1 MKAFPIYTFVTVFCC
16 VALLLSCNDVDY
28 LNVEQSFIN
37 TRISES
43 QLKDESSFVS
53 VEEAKD
59 IANLFFYKQAF
70 ANPLSR
76 NDGNKEIDGTPIKV
90 LDEDGSPLMYILN
103 YKNGGF
109 VIISATK
116 DYYPVLAF
124 SDKGSFVLSDQ
135 VNGVSIWL
143 NDTKKQIKNSISL
156 NDSIK
161 TKIYAVWNSY
171 ESFDNSLIKS
181 RTMDDSS
188 TPEAIQACWNRCYE
202 LEAQYSTE
210 GWLFAPLQY
219 VEQVFAGAGYS
230 STYEDLCFSANFNHS
245 PLDCSIVGWRL
256 GTLREEVGP
265 WLSTQWHQNTPFND
279 LCDGNPAGCAA
290 VAVAQVMKYYEHP
303 QNLSLNGYSFSW
315 NTIPNDPDPT
325 SDQAKLL
332 KLVGTFIGTKYGLVG
347 SWTTPSNLVDGLN
360 SLMYN
365 VQKEDYYPYETERY
379 LFDHQKPIIM
389 LGNDTNLS
397 WIPGQG
403 NIEYAGKSHYWV
415 CDGAKHIIPNN
426 LEYFTEWQPYGNGT
440 FVKGWNTIDN
450 PGVLRGVVTTYFSMN
465 WGWSQ
470 NDPNDE
476 NGKNGWYIDANSG
489 SGNYEHSRVN
499 FYLSKK

>member
-37 TRISES
+37 ARISES

-53 VEEAKD
+53 VEEAKN

-135 VNGVSIWL
+135 VNGVSIWF

-156 NDSIK
+156 NDSI
-161 TKIYAVWNSY
+161 
-171 ESFDNSLIKS
+171 
-181 RTMDDSS
+181 
-188 TPEAIQACWNRCYE
+188 
-202 LEAQYSTE
+202 
-210 GWLFAPLQY
+210 
-219 VEQVFAGAGYS
+219 
-230 STYEDLCFSANFNHS
+230 
-245 PLDCSIVGWRL
+245 
-256 GTLREEVGP
+256 
-265 WLSTQWHQNTPFND
+265 
-279 LCDGNPAGCAA
+279 
-290 VAVAQVMKYYEHP
+290 
-303 QNLSLNGYSFSW
+303 
-315 NTIPNDPDPT
+315 
-325 SDQAKLL
+325 
-332 KLVGTFIGTKYGLVG
+332 IGTKYGLVG

-465 WGWSQ
+465 WGWPQ